1 MRKVPKIDP
10 DVWDDCFPHCNSE
23 STRLMIFVD
32 GENLAIRY
40 SSLLG
45 DDTPAPNVSYQ
56 PGVFVWSETLIDLT
70 RVYFVRRKYYYTS
83 LVGDSSVIEDTTD
96 KLKKLGIEAP
106 RVFKKTKG
114 KGSKRVD
121 ISLATDMLVHAS
133 RRNINVAVLIAGD
146 EDYVPLVEAVQLV
159 GCRVLV
165 WFIPDGISPALKRAA
180 DAYANINPLLFE
192 SGRRA
197 TA

>member
-1 MRKVPKIDP
+1 MV
-10 DVWDDCFPHCNSE
+10 
-23 STRLMIFVD
+23 FVD

-45 DDTPAPNVSYQ
+45 DATPAPNVFCQ
-56 PGVFVWSETLIDLT
+56 PGVFVWSEKLMDLT
-70 RVYFVRRKYYYTS
+70 GVYFVRRKYYYTS
-83 LVGDSSVIEDTTD
+83 LVGDSSAIVDATD
-96 KLKKLGIEAP
+96 KLKELGIEAP

-146 EDYVPLVEAVQLV
+146 EDYVPLVEAVQFE

-180 DAYANINPLLFE
+180 DAYADISSLLFDAKRTVQ
-192 SGRRA
+192 G
-197 TA
+197 

>member
-1 MRKVPKIDP
+1 
-10 DVWDDCFPHCNSE
+10 
-23 STRLMIFVD
+23 
-32 GENLAIRY
+32 
-40 SSLLG
+40 
-45 DDTPAPNVSYQ
+45 
-56 PGVFVWSETLIDLT
+56 VWSEKLMDLT
-70 RVYFVRRKYYYTS
+70 GVYFVRRKYYYTS
-83 LVGDSSVIEDTTD
+83 LVGDSSAIVDATD
-96 KLKKLGIEAP
+96 KLKELGIEAP

-146 EDYVPLVEAVQLV
+146 EDYVPLVEAVQFE

-180 DAYANINPLLFE
+180 DAYADISSLLFDAKRTVQ
-192 SGRRA
+192 G
-197 TA
+197 